1 MADDLFYHVSDEEDG
16 EDALLDERLT
26 GGSNWEAAPPVVPSF

>member
-1 MADDLFYHVSDEEDG
+1 MADDLFYRVSDEEDG

-26 GGSNWEAAPPVVPSF
+26 GGSNWEAASPVVPSF

>member
-1 MADDLFYHVSDEEDG
+1 MADDLFYRVSDEEDG

-26 GGSNWEAAPPVVPSF
+26 GGRNWEAASPVVLSF